1 MNPSPQIPAPL
12 RLPGAAADVRYAR
25 NIRLAAR
32 VIAKPLGRQGTM
44 ELRALEL
51 AWIKGR
57 EDDPADQC
65 AHGRILF
72 QVANFVRPEDGIWT
86 VSAAGLFLLRTLELD
101 HTAEN
106 PVSEFNFLIP
116 HCGND
121 AWKNKGSRFNVVC
134 MGCNQGRNPEVT
146 YRHNKILVR
155 TEQEQYEFVITFAPL
170 PVEGGTGS
178 TVNPLAI
185 F

>member
-1 MNPSPQIPAPL
+1 
-12 RLPGAAADVRYAR
+12 
-25 NIRLAAR
+25 
-32 VIAKPLGRQGTM
+32 M

-51 AWIKGR
+51 GWIKGR

-65 AHGRILF
+65 AHGKILF
-72 QVANFVRPEDGIWT
+72 QVGNIIFVRPEDGIWT
-86 VSAAGLFLLRTLELD
+86 VSAAGLFLLRTLEHD

-134 MGCNQGRNPEVT
+134 MGCNQGRNPEVIH
-146 YRHNKILVR
+146 RHNKILVR
-155 TEQEQYEFVITFAPL
+155 TEQEQSVSFQDWKESVFAFADEVRGFYDESSPEVVPDPEAL
-170 PVEGGTGS
+170 REGWTAFWQEWRS
-178 TVNPLAI
+178 RREATYS
-185 F
+185 